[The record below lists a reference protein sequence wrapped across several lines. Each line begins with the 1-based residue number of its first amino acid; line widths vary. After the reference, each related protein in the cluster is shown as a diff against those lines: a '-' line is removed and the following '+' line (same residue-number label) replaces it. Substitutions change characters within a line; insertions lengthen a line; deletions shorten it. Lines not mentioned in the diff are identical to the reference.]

1 MERTGDLLILS
12 MSFLVL
18 LSIPLPAAHEIIETH
33 HPWEIAFANSAARRA
48 NQVSFHTVL
57 KGYRSGVRDSLEAI
71 ARNQPEWSAL
81 WKRHASIE
89 PNLAPPPAIDFSKEI
104 VVAVFL
110 GEKPTGGHDVEI
122 VGAERSDGT
131 LLISFVEKS
140 PRPGGVVTQAFTQP
154 FHIVRVAAQS
164 AARVNFR
171 RLP

>member
-12 MSFLVL
+12 MSLLVL
-18 LSIPLPAAHEIIETH
+18 LSIPLPAAHGIMEPH
-33 HPWEIAFANSAARRA
+33 HPWKIVFANRAARHA
-48 NQVSFHTVL
+48 NQVLFQTVL
-57 KGYRSGVRDSLEAI
+57 KDYRSGVRDPIEAV
-71 ARNQPEWSAL
+71 ARNQTEWSAL

-89 PNLAPPPAIDFSKEI
+89 PNPPPLPAIDFSKEI

-122 VGAERSDGT
+122 VSTERSDGT

-140 PRPGGVVTQAFTQP
+140 PRPGGMVTQAFTQP